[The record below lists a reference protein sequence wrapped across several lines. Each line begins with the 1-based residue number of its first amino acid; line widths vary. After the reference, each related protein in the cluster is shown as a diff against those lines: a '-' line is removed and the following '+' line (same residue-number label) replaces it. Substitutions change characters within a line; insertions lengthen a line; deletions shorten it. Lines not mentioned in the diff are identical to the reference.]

1 MNTDIN
7 FGNSNNTDISFG
19 NSNNTDINFGNNNSN
34 TTTPDEIYSTLLT
47 KIYDALD
54 NNTAL
59 VNFKE
64 CTITK
69 PKIIYDTKAKKT
81 VWSNFGKNCKEIN
94 RTLLEIKN
102 FTEKELTTTSSINQ
116 AENLL
121 IKGKYKPDLLISNFK
136 KYMNLYVQCHSCK
149 SLSTELTK
157 HKDFNLYTINCKK
170 CRCVRNY

>member
-1 MNTDIN
+1 MSEDREHREDIN
-7 FGNSNNTDISFG
+7 FE
-19 NSNNTDINFGNNNSN
+19 IN
-34 TTTPDEIYSTLLT
+34 TPDEIYNILLT
-47 KIYDALD
+47 KIYDAFD
-54 NNTAL
+54 NNNEF

-64 CTITK
+64 CAISK
-69 PKIIYDTKAKKT
+69 PKIVYDTKLKKT
-81 VWSNFGKNCKEIN
+81 LWSNFGKNCKEIN
-94 RTLLEIKN
+94 RTHLEIKN

-116 AENLL
+116 AEQLL

>member
-1 MNTDIN
+1 MNISNNTDIS
-7 FGNSNNTDISFG
+7 FSNSNNTDISFS
-19 NSNNTDINFGNNNSN
+19 NSNSNSNSN
-34 TTTPDEIYSTLLT
+34 TTTPDEIYFTLLT

-116 AENLL
+116 
-121 IKGKYKPDLLISNFK
+121 
-136 KYMNLYVQCHSCK
+136 
-149 SLSTELTK
+149 T
-157 HKDFNLYTINCKK
+157 
-170 CRCVRNY
+170 

>member
-1 MNTDIN
+1 MSNKTDIN
-7 FGNSNNTDISFG
+7 FSNK
-19 NSNNTDINFGNNNSN
+19 TDINFSNKTDINFSNS
-34 TTTPDEIYSTLLT
+34 TDEIYFTLLT
-47 KIYDALD
+47 KIYDTFD
-54 NNTAL
+54 NNIEYT
-59 VNFKE
+59 NFRE
-64 CTITK
+64 CSITK
-69 PKIIYDTKAKKT
+69 PKIVYDTKSKKSI
-81 VWSNFGKNCKEIN
+81 WSNFGKNCKEIN

-116 AENLL
+116 AEQLL
-121 IKGKYKPDLLISNFK
+121 IKGKYKPELLISNFK